1 MNRTAERNLIMNFT
15 ISVSESRA
23 ARLKA
28 TAQARR
34 VARPD
39 SLMLGGLTVLAAT
52 AVALSLIYSPF
63 LSMFW
68 RTIGGGA

>member
-1 MNRTAERNLIMNFT
+1 MYMTARQRRDSDER
-15 ISVSESRA
+15 RA
-23 ARLKA
+23 ARI
-28 TAQARR
+28 
-34 VARPD
+34 D
-39 SLMLGGLTVLAAT
+39 SVILGGLMGLAAG